1 MNRVMME
8 AFSQRTVEG
17 LKTYTLF
24 RLALPP
30 FQSFLDINVG
40 KEVEKDRMVIVRAA
54 RLQKS
59 GTTPGPDHVATLLK
73 EAREIDQ
80 NFVRKAALFPIDIQ
94 IQYQDIEHY
103 RQQRIELLLQAS
115 YRILAQW
122 QDVSSFRAAVHELY
136 NEAQFRD
143 LLHNILRLYAMET
156 RMLSRSVRIPHLL
169 TPARNAVTQTIANVM
184 EQEAA
189 ALAKSLAHK
198 ACMAHEELAEAHIHR
213 RLRRFQGSR

>member
-1 MNRVMME
+1 MNRVNVLCAMNRVMME

-17 LKTYTLF
+17 LKGYTLF

-30 FQSFLDINVG
+30 FQTFLDINVG
-40 KEVEKDRMVIVRAA
+40 KEVEKDRLVIVQAA

-59 GTTPGPDHVATLLK
+59 GTTPGPDQVATLLQ

-80 NFVRKAALFPIDIQ
+80 SFVRKAAPFPIDIQ

-103 RQQRIELLLQAS
+103 RQQRIELLLQTS
-115 YRILAQW
+115 CRILTQW
-122 QDVSSFRAAVHELY
+122 QDVSSFRTAVNELY

-143 LLHNILRLYAMET
+143 LLHDILRLYAMET

-169 TPARNAVTQTIANVM
+169 TPARDAVTQTITNVM
-184 EQEAA
+184 EPEAE
-189 ALAKSLAHK
+189 ALAKSLAHTVY
-198 ACMAHEELAEAHIHR
+198 R
-213 RLRRFQGSR
+213 RSS

>member
-1 MNRVMME
+1 MVTMIRVNVLCAMNRVMME
-8 AFSQRTVEG
+8 AFNQRTVEG
-17 LKTYTLF
+17 LKGYTLF

-40 KEVEKDRMVIVRAA
+40 KEVEKDRMVIARAA
-54 RLQKS
+54 KVHQS
-59 GTTPGPDHVATLLK
+59 GTKPTPAHVVALLQ

-80 NFVRKAALFPIDIQ
+80 IFVRKAAVFPIDIQ

-103 RQQRIELLLQAS
+103 RQQRIELLLQTS
-115 YRILAQW
+115 YRILTQW
-122 QDVSSFRAAVHELY
+122 QDVSSFRTAVNELY

-169 TPARNAVTQTIANVM
+169 TPARDAITETITNIM
-184 EQEAA
+184 EQEAE
-189 ALAKSLAHK
+189 ALAKSLAHTVY
-198 ACMAHEELAEAHIHR
+198 R
-213 RLRRFQGSR
+213 R